1 MLLLSLLARPAWPHA
16 ILPTLRVMVA
26 PHHLVRMHPRVVAR
40 EPPGVLAALAEAEI
54 MAAMAEATAV
64 TAVAE
69 EAVAAMS
76 SDRIYL
82 AVAAVTAELRTPREA
97 LEAETAAV
105 AAMQILPKRRSVH
118 RMRAAV
124 AVVKK

>member
-26 PHHLVRMHPRVVAR
+26 PHHLVRMHPRVAAL
-40 EPPGVLAALAEAEI
+40 EPQGVLAALAEAGI
-54 MAAMAEATAV
+54 MAAMAEATEA
-64 TAVAE
+64 TEAAE

-82 AVAAVTAELRTPREA
+82 AAAAVTAELRTPREA
-97 LEAETAAV
+97 REAETAAE
-105 AAMQILPKRRSVH
+105 AAMQILPKRLSAR
-118 RMRAAV
+118 RMRAA
-124 AVVKK
+124 AAAVKK